1 MTTIRLRFPGFPQLR
16 VSGVDSIEFEAGITP
31 EEVLNQHLF
40 DLPEAEV
47 LAAKFNNKII
57 DLYVPL
63 KESGDLDFVR
73 PNTPEGLDVLRHS
86 SAHLMAHAVL
96 RVFKDVEFAI
106 GPTIEEGFYYD
117 FDLDHKFAPEDFAL
131 LEAEMKKIVEEN
143 IPIRRFEYSKAEA
156 REMLKK
162 QRAHFKLEL
171 LEELGENNVFS
182 FYQQGDFTDWCR
194 GPHVNRTGKLKAFK
208 LLSVAGSYWRGDE
221 RREMLQRIYATAFPS
236 QEEVDKFVYVREE
249 AKKRDHR
256 KLGKE
261 LALFSFQPEGPGFP
275 FWHPAGVTLLKELQ
289 HYLDGI
295 LFQHDY
301 QEVITPMVLNQVLW
315 QKSGHWDHYRANMY
329 FTKVDEEDFAVK
341 PMNCPGACLIFRNET
356 RSFRDLPLRLAE
368 WGRVHR
374 HEKKGVLSG
383 LQRVRVFTQDD
394 AHVYCMPEQIESEIG
409 DMMRMLDEIYKK
421 FEFSYS
427 IALSTRPPNSIGSD
441 EIWQHAEGAL
451 KRALENH
458 KADYKINPG
467 EGAFYGPKLEFHL
480 KDCLGRSWQCGTI
493 QVDMAMPERFDLA
506 YVGSDNQPHRPV
518 MLHRAL
524 LGSLE
529 RFTSILIENFGGAF
543 PMWLAPEQVRVIPIS
558 SEKHLDYARVVY
570 EKLREQCIRAT
581 LVTRSQSLNYE
592 IRQGQVQKVSYLLV
606 IGEREK
612 TNNQVAVRSHEMG
625 DLKAMSLDQFIAGA
639 GAEIRSRSLHSG
651 FKK

>member
-1 MTTIRLRFPGFPQLR
+1 MSTIQLRFPHKSLECQAN
-16 VSGVDSIEFEAGITP
+16 VTP
-31 EEVLNQHLF
+31 EQL
-40 DLPEAEV
+40 LPEFNLSEADV

-57 DLYVPL
+57 DLYIPL
-63 KESGDLDFVR
+63 KEPGELDFVR
-73 PNTPEGLDVLRHS
+73 INTPEGLDVLRHS

-106 GPTIEEGFYYD
+106 GPTIEDGFYYD
-117 FDLDHKFAPEDFAL
+117 FDLEHKLAPEDFPL
-131 LEAEMKKIVEEN
+131 IEAEMKKIVEEN
-143 IPIRRFEYSKAEA
+143 IPIRRLECSKSEA
-156 REMLKK
+156 LAMLKK
-162 QRAHFKLEL
+162 QRAHFKVEM
-171 LEELGENNVFS
+171 LEELDENTVFS
-182 FYQQGDFTDWCR
+182 FYSQGDFTDWCR

-221 RREMLQRIYATAFPS
+221 RREMLQRIYATAFFS
-236 QEEVDKFVYVREE
+236 QEEVDKYVYVREE

-261 LALFSFQPEGPGFP
+261 LGLFSFQPEGPGFP
-275 FWHPAGVTLLKELQ
+275 FWHPSGVTLLKELSQ
-289 HYLDGI
+289 YVDGI
-295 LFQHDY
+295 LFQHCY

-315 QKSGHWDHYRANMY
+315 QKSGHWDHYRNNMY

-356 RSFRDLPLRLAE
+356 RSFRDLPLRLSE

-394 AHVYCMPEQIESEIG
+394 AHVYCMPEQIEAEIT

-421 FEFSYS
+421 FEFSYT
-427 IALSTRPPNSIGSD
+427 IALATRPPNSIGSD
-441 EIWQHAEGAL
+441 EMWKQAEGAL
-451 KRALENH
+451 VRALENH
-458 KADYKINPG
+458 KADYKINKG

-493 QVDMAMPERFDLA
+493 QVDMAMPERFELS

-529 RFTSILIENFGGAF
+529 RFTSILIENFAGAF
-543 PMWLAPEQVRVIPIS
+543 PMWMAPEQVRVIPIS
-558 SEKHLDYARVVY
+558 NEKHMEYARTVY
-570 EKLREQCIRAT
+570 EKLRSQFIRAS
-581 LVTRSQSLNYE
+581 LVSRSQSLNYE
-592 IRQGQVQKVSYLLV
+592 IRQGEVQKIPYLLV

-612 TNNQVAVRSHEMG
+612 NNGQVSVRSYQLG
-625 DLKAMSLDQFIAGA
+625 DLKAMALDKFVDTAR
-639 GAEIRSRSLHSG
+639 AEIASRSLHSG